1 MKEET
6 LLDKAAGN
14 YRIAVK
20 LNKMFAGDELELNS
34 IGYNLQQAT
43 ELCIKHS
50 LEVNGYRYSRTHDI
64 EDLLDEC
71 ESCGVD
77 VKVTDKF
84 YDFAPAITK
93 WESKT
98 RYIKNYH
105 LARRQVERGLEL
117 VHDFLIDNGATED
130 MLMPIMK
137 TSSDLRKAESFSV
150 MKK

>member
-1 MKEET
+1 MYLKEET

-43 ELCIKHS
+43 ELCIKHF
-50 LEVNGYRYSRTHDI
+50 LEINGFRYSHTHDI

-71 ESCGVD
+71 ESCGVPIR
-77 VKVTDKF
+77 VTDTF

-105 LARRQVERGLEL
+105 LARRQVERGLKL

-137 TSSDLRKAESFSV
+137 IPDSLTKAEFF
-150 MKK
+150 

>member
-20 LNKMFAGDELELNS
+20 LDKMFAGDELELDS
-34 IGYNLQQAT
+34 IDYNLQQAT
-43 ELCIKHS
+43 ELCIKHF
-50 LEVNGYRYSRTHDI
+50 LEVNGFRYSHTYDI
-64 EDLLDEC
+64 EELLDEC
-71 ESCGVD
+71 ESCGVQIRI
-77 VKVTDKF
+77 TDTF

-105 LARRQVERGLEL
+105 LAKRQVERGLKL
-117 VHDFLIDNGATED
+117 VHDFLIDNGVTED
-130 MLMPIMK
+130 MLMPVMK
-137 TSSDLRKAESFSV
+137 VTDSLAKAESF
-150 MKK
+150 